1 MNIAMVC
8 RLAPRVNLH
17 AVQLSQVK
25 HIFSDAVHVHVYTS
39 VVTMV
44 IESIHNYEFI
54 ISSVST

>member
-1 MNIAMVC
+1 MNIVMVC
-8 RLAPRVNLH
+8 RLAYCVNLH

-25 HIFSDAVHVHVYTS
+25 RIFSDAVHVHVYTS